1 MNNSVVSLNNVS
13 FGYDDKLVLEDIKLD
28 IYEGDYLGIIGSNG
42 SAKST
47 LIKLILNT
55 LKPLKGEIKLFN
67 RDIHSFK
74 DWNKIGY
81 VDQKSTSF
89 NKSFPATVEEV
100 VGLNLFSQVGL
111 FRSINKKHMTKV
123 NECLKI
129 VGMDSYRKRLIGNL
143 SGGEQQKIFIARALV
158 NSPKIIFLDEPTVG
172 IDLKSQ
178 EDFYCIL
185 EKLNK
190 EFNITI
196 VMISHDIEII
206 AKKANRLVCMAN
218 SRLTIHDNYDKLS
231 TDKIL
236 KYMYSSKNKTPI

>member
-1 MNNSVVSLNNVS
+1 MNSVVSLNNVS
-13 FGYDDKLVLEDIKLD
+13 FGYNDKLVLEDIKLD
-28 IYEGDYLGIIGSNG
+28 IYEGDYVGIIGSNG

-47 LIKLILNT
+47 LIKLMVNI
-55 LKPLKGEIKLFN
+55 LKPSKGEIRLFDK
-67 RDIHSFK
+67 DINSFK

-100 VGLNLFSQVGL
+100 VGLNLFSQIGL
-111 FRSINKKHMTKV
+111 FKSINRKYLNKV
-123 NECLKI
+123 NESLKM

-172 IDLKSQ
+172 IDVKSQ
-178 EDFYCIL
+178 EDFYYIL

-190 EFNITI
+190 ELNITI
-196 VMISHDIEII
+196 VMISHDIGVITD
-206 AKKANRLVCMAN
+206 KVNRLVRMADGG
-218 SRLTIHDNYDKLS
+218 LTVFNDYNELSMDKL
-231 TDKIL
+231 L
-236 KYMYSSKNKTPI
+236 KPLYYSKNKTSK